1 MKAGE
6 RLHCGSD
13 ESTEVVKCLY
23 PAENEA
29 AADVNDRCLVLYYQ
43 GQNFRGFFGGD
54 ISSEVEEKIVSENSL
69 LKVDFLKAS
78 HHGSKYANSDALLQ
92 ALRPS
97 LTVASAGE
105 NNRYGH
111 PSQDA
116 IARIHDHGSAFYSTI
131 DCGRIRVK
139 IVGGEIQADA
149 YIPSKEK
156 TFIY

>member
-1 MKAGE
+1 M
-6 RLHCGSD
+6 
-13 ESTEVVKCLY
+13 
-23 PAENEA
+23 
-29 AADVNDRCLVLYYQ
+29 
-43 GQNFRGFFGGD
+43 
-54 ISSEVEEKIVSENSL
+54 
-69 LKVDFLKAS
+69 DFLKAS

-92 ALRPS
+92 TLRPS